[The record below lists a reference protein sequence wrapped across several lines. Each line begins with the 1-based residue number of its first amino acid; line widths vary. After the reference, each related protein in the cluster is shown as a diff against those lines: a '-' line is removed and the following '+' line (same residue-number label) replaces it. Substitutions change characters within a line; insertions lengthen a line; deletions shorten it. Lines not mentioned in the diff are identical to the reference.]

1 MVEKHIYKRNER
13 VRTSSKVLMSYVGV
27 DDYLIARGTI
37 TRAVLVTVVGM
48 RDLQVVKDGGDAVL
62 LLLL

>member
-1 MVEKHIYKRNER
+1 MVGKHIYSRNER
-13 VRTSSKVLMSYVGV
+13 VRTSNKVLMSCVIV
-27 DDYLIARGTI
+27 DDHLIARGTV

-48 RDLQVVKDGGDAVL
+48 GDLQVVKDGGDAVL